1 MYIRETIKTDKKTS
15 KKYSSYQLVESI
27 RTELGPRQK
36 ILLTISSDSE
46 LNSLEK
52 TDRINK
58 DVVSNR
64 KTSLQF
70 L

>member
-1 MYIRETIKTDKKTS
+1 MYIRETIKTDRKTD

-36 ILLTISSDSE
+36 ILLSISSDSE

-52 TDRINK
+52 NDRINK